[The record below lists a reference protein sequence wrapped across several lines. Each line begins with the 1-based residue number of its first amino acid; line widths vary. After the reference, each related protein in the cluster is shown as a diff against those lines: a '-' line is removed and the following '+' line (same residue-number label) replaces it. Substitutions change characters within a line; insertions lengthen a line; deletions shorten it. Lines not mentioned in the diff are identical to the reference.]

1 MSKSGEQTVGAIS
14 EARSVRRPSRG
25 ANVGGR
31 VALPDVRRPPDR
43 QLRFIEMEAATVL
56 GEAAR
61 SAQVER
67 DCVHLHFG
75 DVLDLYDEWERP
87 TVIVADGPYGL
98 ASYPG
103 DPPTAEGLVEEYR
116 PHVEAWSRFTLPS
129 ATLWFWNSELG
140 WATVHPLLLE
150 HGWEYRSCHIWN
162 KGIGHVAGNAN
173 SRTLRKFPVVTEV
186 CVQYVRA
193 NRLPLAG
200 GGELLPLKQW
210 LRAEWQR
217 SGLPLNQTNEA
228 CGVRNA
234 ATRKYF
240 TQCHLWYFPPAEAFV
255 QFAEYANREG
265 RPEGRPYFS
274 ADGKRTMTGDEW
286 EALRAKFDCLF
297 GINNVWTEPPVRG
310 AERIKNGSRP
320 LHMNQKPLRLV
331 ELAIR
336 ASSDPD
342 DVVWEPFGG
351 TATAAVAALRTGRRA
366 HAAESNPLFYDLAAE
381 RLRTVRADDDALHA
395 TAAETA

>member
-1 MSKSGEQTVGAIS
+1 MIGAP
-14 EARSVRRPSRG
+14 AGRRADSYVPR
-25 ANVGGR
+25 
-31 VALPDVRRPPDR
+31 
-43 QLRFIEMEAATVL
+43 MEAAWVPT
-56 GEAAR
+56 ERATPAR
-61 SAQVER
+61 VER
-67 DCVHLHFG
+67 D
-75 DVLDLYDEWERP
+75 DVVLELGNALDLYDGWASP

-103 DPPTAEGLVEEYR
+103 DPPSTAGLVEEYR
-116 PHVEAWSRFTLPS
+116 PHVEAWSRQALPS

-140 WATVHPLLLE
+140 WATVHPLLVE

-186 CVQYVRA
+186 CVQYVRT
-193 NRLPLAG
+193 NRLPLSG
-200 GGELLPLKQW
+200 TGDLLPLKQW

-217 SGLPLNQTNEA
+217 SGLPLSKTNEA

-240 TQCHLWYFPPAEAFV
+240 TQCHLWYFPPAEAFA
-255 QFAEYANREG
+255 QFADYANRHG

-274 ADGKRTMTGDEW
+274 ADGVHSMTGEEW
-286 EALRAKFDCLF
+286 DGLRAKFKCLF
-297 GINNVWTEPPVRG
+297 GINNVWDEPPVRG
-310 AERIKNGSRP
+310 AERIKNGAKS

-331 ELAIR
+331 ELTIR
-336 ASSDPD
+336 ASSDEG

-351 TATAAVAALRTGRRA
+351 TATAAVAALKTGRAA
-366 HAAESNPLFYDLAAE
+366 HAAEMNPLFFGIAAD
-381 RLRTVRADDDALHA
+381 RLRTVRADDDDADSN
-395 TAAETA
+395 TAAAGAG